1 MRQHYQTLL
10 EAIVANPSQRL
21 ATLLLALDQH

>member
-10 EAIVANPSQRL
+10 DAIVANPTQRL
-21 ATLLLALDQH
+21 ATILLALDQN